1 MARMKAALSKE
12 VGGPESLVMEEV
24 PDLRAGPGNVVV
36 DIKACG
42 VNYPDALMLRDMY
55 QFKPPR
61 PFAPGGEIAGIVDH
75 VGDGVEGWKPG
86 DRVVAVCGNGGM
98 AEQIE
103 LPAPGLL
110 PVPEDVPLD
119 EASAFLLTYGTS
131 LYALKDRA
139 EVRAGESLLVLGAA
153 GGVGLSAV
161 QLGAAM
167 GTEVIAAC
175 SSQDKV
181 DLCLEHGAS
190 KGIVYPRGPLD
201 RDQQKQLSNDIKE
214 AGGGGV
220 DVVYDAVGGDYAE
233 PAVRAMNWE
242 GRFLVIGFPAGI
254 PKLPLNLTLLKN
266 CQIVG
271 VFWGAFTARQPD
283 DNAANVSQLFQMYA
297 DGQIKPYVS
306 SRYPLDQAGDAI
318 AELEERRAKGKV
330 VVTV

>member
-201 RDQQKQLSNDIKE
+201 RDQQNQLSNDIKE